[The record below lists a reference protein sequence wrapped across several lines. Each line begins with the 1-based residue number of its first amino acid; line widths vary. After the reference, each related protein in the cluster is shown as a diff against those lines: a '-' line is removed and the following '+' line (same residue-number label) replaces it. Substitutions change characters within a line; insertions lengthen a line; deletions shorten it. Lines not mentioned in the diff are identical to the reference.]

1 MKGEWCSAQVAGVI
15 TAVKDEGRQ
24 EQRDTK
30 DRSVSRSQLQGVEM
44 SPADRQTDTTGEGR
58 EEARRETERWK
69 ESSDGD
75 TSNAGLGPG
84 CRETH
89 SF

>member
-1 MKGEWCSAQVAGVI
+1 MKGEWCPAQVVGVI

-44 SPADRQTDTTGEGR
+44 SPADR
-58 EEARRETERWK
+58 
-69 ESSDGD
+69 
-75 TSNAGLGPG
+75 
-84 CRETH
+84 
-89 SF
+89 

>member
-1 MKGEWCSAQVAGVI
+1 MKGEWCPAQVAGVI

-44 SPADRQTDTTGEGR
+44 SPADR
-58 EEARRETERWK
+58 
-69 ESSDGD
+69 
-75 TSNAGLGPG
+75 
-84 CRETH
+84 
-89 SF
+89 

>member
-44 SPADRQTDTTGEGR
+44 SPADR
-58 EEARRETERWK
+58 
-69 ESSDGD
+69 
-75 TSNAGLGPG
+75 
-84 CRETH
+84 
-89 SF
+89 